1 MEQAKEKVENNQEK
15 INPYKLAQSKMT
27 NEDKV
32 KRDILI
38 DKTEETKV
46 ILGDS
51 YLKNYLQTGRLK
63 KSFAILTD
71 KRIYMRGQCYEKKG
85 LFGLRKSNINKVL
98 DVQDITGTEYRSRNK
113 PLVKL
118 ICLGLGIPALLFTS
132 LLCAY
137 SLDTGDRT
145 PSLMFT
151 ITIGIII
158 TLVTWFIIFFFKD
171 KYEFLDI
178 SFAGGR
184 IAYDCGK
191 EKSFNIREFQRQMR
205 LAKDEKVSKQETVVE
220 SKPINLVNTDKIG
233 KLKELKELLD
243 SGIITELEF
252 NKLKSDILNN
262 KE

>member
-1 MEQAKEKVENNQEK
+1 MEQAKEKVENNQER

-38 DKTEETKV
+38 DKTEEIKV

-51 YLKNYLQTGRLK
+51 YLKNYLQTGQLK

-98 DVQDITGTEYRSRNK
+98 DVQDITGTEYKNINK
-113 PLVKL
+113 LWKSILKWLL
-118 ICLGLGIPALLFTS
+118 IAFLGLGCLMDFLIFSPLIALIAAAIK
-132 LLCAY
+132 LL
-137 SLDTGDRT
+137 
-145 PSLMFT
+145 
-151 ITIGIII
+151 IIKFALRI
-158 TLVTWFIIFFFKD
+158 KTD
-171 KYEFLDI
+171 YEFLDI
-178 SFAGGR
+178 SFAGGQ
-184 IAYDCGK
+184 IAYDC
-191 EKSFNIREFQRQMR
+191 NIATRDEVKEFQRQMR

-233 KLKELKELLD
+233 KLKELKELLE

-252 NKLKSDILNN
+252 NKLKSELMEN